1 MPESAQSLVEES
13 SVGVAGEVQVQPDGR
28 AGGPRQATGPRKSI
42 TAVVPSEWT
51 EPVRL
56 AVLSGV
62 LKALATGGDMP
73 GNLVVVSSVEQY
85 LELRD
90 QFAAVACYAPLSV
103 IIDDARRRQMP
114 GVSEVRATV
123 KRGPASP
130 KPETLMLACIPDGAG
145 GPKVKPV
152 VRMDVAK
159 YQPAAKVTV
168 RVSAPSHYRQLFLD
182 RWDTAQ
188 TVLTELAQ
196 WQDGPVSALL
206 GGQWNWV
213 TTKGTHHLVA
223 HLRVPPSVADQLIS
237 RSGRNGILV
246 TKAGV
251 ADKAP
256 PQAMLWLKKEDH
268 EDAECY
274 FRRALATANTRNQSL
289 KIRAGGGSD
298 LGVPRLDTDGVPN
311 TPIVIEAQTPRPWES
326 EDVQRFLSDQGWQEL
341 TVLSRRKRN
350 KFHVLWT
357 VRGLPPTEE
366 TCGPWHYVDQGKP
379 ELQVYA
385 AKTVFRGAK
394 ATEIFAV
401 TAPSKRFKP
410 EQTPAVQT
418 GKGVEAEGDAH
429 DARSV
434 IKETRPAA
442 DDAEQS
448 ERDRSPRRK
457 APAAPAQNPQAEAED
472 EITQA
477 LRSGWVRMDQKG
489 DGDCAF
495 RCVAAARHFNATREA
510 LSEDISRREGGLIR
524 GQAVGHIRTHEDTYL
539 PYFAKDRDHDPADP
553 DPSQRGIAQT
563 FHEWLQQMATPNCW
577 ADGLTL
583 QGIASKL
590 GFALVIWAKTPEKT
604 WKRVCLAQSFGR
616 DRGSGRFAQM
626 AKDQQPI
633 VLLLEDSHYT
643 WLRPEAPDTTVP
655 RQWLRESVVPERLA
669 LAGGGDQAEDC
680 ALSSPA
686 TPSVHSLESGP
697 DSPKPSVATASVYSL
712 QYSQPATHVDC
723 PKAAGAPSVL
733 SQGGAA
739 VPFGTGQEKIDQG
752 GDRNTVRR
760 RTNCYDNGL
769 PVACKKVWAQIPV
782 KAMNK
787 VQHIIATQVGEK
799 DEQAPDSLEDTL
811 YWVVVQRINQDLSAN
826 CKPGTAFFDAPI
838 PGADPGLLSKKA
850 PAATQSAPLKADV
863 LRAHDRLKES
873 MSQIDGARLV
883 KDLKSHEKKLKS
895 MAKKFN
901 QLDPSA
907 ESAAMDDQCSKIH
920 EEAPWV
926 QSLQLC
932 KGQAKGYMKEM
943 ATDPDYWMDT
953 AAGLYERTADLG
965 KCRTDSKASRNIM
978 YSLLVQSY
986 LMRGKTNVTLQTL
999 NSAIVVDFTKLSQ
1012 EGVQVGGEV
1021 YYFIPVGFRGDLKQM
1036 CQAFN
1041 LTRKPGAEKAQ
1052 RIDYMHTFHLGVARD
1067 LVGTAL
1073 KIIAT
1078 GKYWFSG
1085 NNINA
1090 RLKQIVAA
1098 VKVFAK
1104 QTKQQISI
1112 KKLSKNSLGWSECP
1126 EFKGSAADSAVFL
1139 AWLATF
1145 LVERPPLA
1153 PYDGLAAVVW
1163 VANHICEFLYGS
1175 GCYLSDEAWEQVRV
1189 LAKVFFD
1196 GYTQLAIC
1204 AHEHGQLMYKM

>member
-13 SVGVAGEVQVQPDGR
+13 SVGVAGEVGNLAESSESPNLAENWHEYMSGVAQLSSMMGGGGGGSAATRRKRKQQQWQAGDSWTEWSDKAEDEGQEALASALNSFLTKWCQKTSAKPQNSLAHQLKDLLQPLIQQRASDEQVAQKVKALLAAHQRARRQSSSEARSPGTQTLRSPEHPTRTGRRVESAASAKEPRPGPKHAQPNTPDVEPRKVQVQPDGR

-723 PKAAGAPSVL
+723 PKDAQNALALGALLQGTGDPPARKRLKTKQPGFLSLCELYGGRAHTCSTSCNTQAAGAPSVL
-733 SQGGAA
+733 SQGGVELELDLETPNGPEKPTWPCPECGA
-739 VPFGTGQEKIDQG
+739 VLKAVSSSSLSAMKKHHLRSRHPTFDVTTVVFRQKGSVFTPSASLPRLNGIGNVPSASRRCRAFRHRTRKDRSRLTLLKSTQAKPPRLWTPNEG
-752 GDRNTVRR
+752 GDRNTVRM
-760 RTNCYDNGL
+760 G
-769 PVACKKVWAQIPV
+769 
-782 KAMNK
+782 
-787 VQHIIATQVGEK
+787 
-799 DEQAPDSLEDTL
+799 
-811 YWVVVQRINQDLSAN
+811 
-826 CKPGTAFFDAPI
+826 
-838 PGADPGLLSKKA
+838 
-850 PAATQSAPLKADV
+850 
-863 LRAHDRLKES
+863 
-873 MSQIDGARLV
+873 
-883 KDLKSHEKKLKS
+883 
-895 MAKKFN
+895 
-901 QLDPSA
+901 
-907 ESAAMDDQCSKIH
+907 
-920 EEAPWV
+920 
-926 QSLQLC
+926 
-932 KGQAKGYMKEM
+932 
-943 ATDPDYWMDT
+943 
-953 AAGLYERTADLG
+953 
-965 KCRTDSKASRNIM
+965 
-978 YSLLVQSY
+978 
-986 LMRGKTNVTLQTL
+986 
-999 NSAIVVDFTKLSQ
+999 
-1012 EGVQVGGEV
+1012 
-1021 YYFIPVGFRGDLKQM
+1021 
-1036 CQAFN
+1036 
-1041 LTRKPGAEKAQ
+1041 
-1052 RIDYMHTFHLGVARD
+1052 
-1067 LVGTAL
+1067 
-1073 KIIAT
+1073 
-1078 GKYWFSG
+1078 
-1085 NNINA
+1085 
-1090 RLKQIVAA
+1090 
-1098 VKVFAK
+1098 
-1104 QTKQQISI
+1104 
-1112 KKLSKNSLGWSECP
+1112 
-1126 EFKGSAADSAVFL
+1126 
-1139 AWLATF
+1139 
-1145 LVERPPLA
+1145 
-1153 PYDGLAAVVW
+1153 
-1163 VANHICEFLYGS
+1163 
-1175 GCYLSDEAWEQVRV
+1175 
-1189 LAKVFFD
+1189 
-1196 GYTQLAIC
+1196 
-1204 AHEHGQLMYKM
+1204 